1 MFVLTNET
9 RRTVVMKIEN
19 TGMIN
24 IEAVEREA
32 RKLRA
37 DYTAKL
43 IASARAWVVA
53 KFTAPTMAGTK
64 TA

>member
-1 MFVLTNET
+1 
-9 RRTVVMKIEN
+9 MKTEN
-19 TGMIN
+19 IGTIN
-24 IEAVEREA
+24 IEAIEREA
-32 RKLRA
+32 RQLRA

-43 IASARAWVVA
+43 IASARAWVVS